1 MSSPSSEKINL
12 SLPEI
17 FPMKNM
23 LPVSMCKCLAL
34 LNQGGGGVH
43 TMILRN
49 YASNWEVVLVTQAC
63 YETLGDPQVKAATVE
78 ND

>member
-1 MSSPSSEKINL
+1 MSSP
-12 SLPEI
+12 PE
-17 FPMKNM
+17 
-23 LPVSMCKCLAL
+23 S
-34 LNQGGGGVH
+34 GGRGGVH